1 MREQIEFEDDREAM
15 EVAGVQDRNLKLLRD
30 HYGVKVSARGRSLHI
45 EGEEES
51 VRDARDVLGR
61 MRKGLGGTG
70 TNPDQ
75 ILDRALRDKQEAS
88 RPHVRWGSLALEKIA
103 RTEGQLR
110 YLESMAQ
117 AAIVLATGP
126 AGTGKTYLAVLMA
139 VEALNAGTVKKIIL
153 CRPAVE
159 AGEKLGFLPG
169 DFQAKVNPYLRPLYD
184 ALNDLLDYDQVRRYS
199 DREIIEI
206 VPLAY
211 MRGRT
216 LNRAFIILDEAQ
228 NTTRSQMKMFLT
240 RMGYESRIVVT
251 GDVTQVDLPPGQP
264 SGLLH
269 ARRILTGI
277 PGIEWAELGA
287 ADIVRNP
294 LVTKIVTAYERSEGA
309 PEGGDPKLRKGSR
322 TQDSDSIG

>member
-1 MREQIEFEDDREAM
+1 MREQIEFNDDQEAM
-15 EVAGVQDRNLKLLRD
+15 DVAGVQDRNLKLVRD
-30 HYGVKVSARGRSLHI
+30 HYGVKVSARGRMLHI
-45 EGEEES
+45 EGDEAA
-51 VRDARDVLGR
+51 VRSASDVLGR
-61 MRKGLGGTG
+61 MRKSITATG
-70 TNPDQ
+70 VDPDQ
-75 ILDRALRDKQEAS
+75 VLDRAIQDLRSAARTE
-88 RPHVRWGSLALEKIA
+88 VRWGSLALDKIA

-110 YLESMAQ
+110 YLEAMAQ

-139 VEALNAGTVKKIIL
+139 VEALNAGAVKKIVL

-216 LNRAFIILDEAQ
+216 LNRSFIILDEAQ

-251 GDVTQVDLPPGQP
+251 GDVTQVDLPAGQP

-277 PGIEWAELGA
+277 PGIEWSELGA

-294 LVTKIVTAYERSEGA
+294 LVTKIVKAYERN
-309 PEGGDPKLRKGSR
+309 EGGTEGPDPKVRRGPR
-322 TQDSDSIG
+322 GQDSDTIG